1 MKKKIIAL
9 SVALV
14 LVVAAAV
21 SATLAYF
28 TDEDNLSNKYVIG
41 NIEIDAWEDAVHTD
55 MNDNVINEA
64 KAEINKVG
72 GENETET
79 GFLYDNI
86 FPGDTMEKI
95 VTVDNTGANG
105 AYVAIAVTR
114 TEYRQFNEYID
125 NYYEAMDG
133 YGKDSAELE
142 ALYDDIFVGK
152 GWMDIR
158 YTKTD
163 STIEDQDGNLLRGY
177 PAAAIDAV
185 KNQAGDYDYFN
196 LKPTEA
202 TLIAVDFAK
211 CSGPRA
217 GALRDISTV
226 YGSNML
232 DQKYYDWVGD
242 NCITVYYYYIPAGKS
257 VELDLT
263 IDVPAS
269 IDENSINA
277 FSNMEVNVRATAIQ
291 AQGFASAE
299 EAFVALA
306 DVYPYFTVQPSTLP
320 VA

>member
-41 NIEIDAWEDAVHTD
+41 DIDIDAWEDAEHID
-55 MNDNVINEA
+55 RNGNVINEA
-64 KAEINKVG
+64 MFDINRELEG
-72 GENETET
+72 NENADKT

-86 FPGDTMEKI
+86 FPGDTMTKK

-114 TEYRQFNEYID
+114 TGYKNFNRNID
-125 NYYEAMDG
+125 GYYEGLNTADA
-133 YGKDSAELE
+133 KIEK
-142 ALYDDIFVGK
+142 LYDDIFVGD
-152 GWMDIR
+152 GWMNIR
-158 YTKTD
+158 YSKEN
-163 STIEDQDGNLLRGY
+163 STIYDSNNKLLRGY
-177 PAAAIDAV
+177 PEAALTKVDDQTGN
-185 KNQAGDYDYFN
+185 KDYFN
-196 LKPTEA
+196 NGRTDAE

-211 CSGPRA
+211 HSGNMSYCTSYRE
-217 GALRDISTV
+217 
-226 YGSNML
+226 NML
-232 DQKYYDWVGD
+232 DRKYYNAIGD

-257 VELDLT
+257 ANLDLT
-263 IDVPAS
+263 IDVPES

-277 FSNMEVNVRATAIQ
+277 FSNMQVNVRATAIQ

-306 DVYPYFTVQPSTLP
+306 DVYPYF
-320 VA
+320 

>member
-41 NIEIDAWEDAVHTD
+41 NIEIDAWEDAAHID
-55 MNDNVINEA
+55 MNDNEINGA
-64 KAEINKVG
+64 KTEINKVG
-72 GENETET
+72 GANATED

-86 FPGDTMEKI
+86 FPGDTMTKE

-114 TEYRQFNEYID
+114 TSYANFNRNID
-125 NYYEAMDG
+125 GYYEGLNTADA
-133 YGKDSAELE
+133 DIE
-142 ALYDDIFVGK
+142 ALYDNIFVGD
-152 GWMDIR
+152 GWMNIR
-158 YTKTD
+158 YSKVD
-163 STIEDQDGNLLRGY
+163 STIYDSKGKLLRGY
-177 PAAAIDAV
+177 PEAAKDLV
-185 KNQAGDYDYFN
+185 DNQKGDKDYFT
-196 LKPTEA
+196 LKPTPTEA

-211 CSGPRA
+211 CA
-217 GALRDISTV
+217 GIKNGTPVNYCTSYRE
-226 YGSNML
+226 NML
-232 DQKYYDWVGD
+232 DKTYYDAVGD

-277 FSNMEVNVRATAIQ
+277 FSNMQVNVRATAIQ

-306 DVYPYFTVQPSTLP
+306 EVYPYF
-320 VA
+320 

>member
-41 NIEIDAWEDAVHTD
+41 DIKIDAWEDAVHTD
-55 MNDNVINEA
+55 MNNNTINAA

-72 GENETET
+72 GANETET

-86 FPGDTMEKI
+86 FPGDTMTKE

-114 TEYRQFNEYID
+114 TGYANFNRNID
-125 NYYEAMDG
+125 NYYEAMEG
-133 YGKDSAELE
+133 YGPESAALE
-142 ALYDDIFVGK
+142 ALYDDIFVGD
-152 GWMDIR
+152 GWMNIR
-158 YTKTD
+158 YSKEG
-163 STIEDQDGNLLRGY
+163 STIYDSKGKLLRGY
-177 PAAAIDAV
+177 PEAAITAV
-185 KNQAGDYDYFN
+185 DNQAGDNDYFN
-196 LKPTEA
+196 NEPTEA

-211 CSGPRA
+211 CA
-217 GALRDISTV
+217 GIKNGTPVNYCTSYAE
-226 YGSNML
+226 NML
-232 DQKYYDWVGD
+232 DKKYYDAVGD

-257 VELDLT
+257 ANLDLT
-263 IDVPAS
+263 IDVPAA

-277 FSNMEVNVRATAIQ
+277 FADMEVNVRATAIQ
-291 AQGFASAE
+291 AQGFATAE
-299 EAFVALA
+299 DAFVALA
-306 DVYPYFTVQPSTLP
+306 DVYPYF
-320 VA
+320 

>member
-41 NIEIDAWEDAVHTD
+41 NIEIDAWEDAEHID

-79 GFLYDNI
+79 GFIYDNI
-86 FPGDTMEKI
+86 FPGDKMTKE
-95 VTVDNTGANG
+95 VTVDNTGKNG

-114 TEYRQFNEYID
+114 TGYANFNRNID
-125 NYYEAMDG
+125 GYYEGLNTAD
-133 YGKDSAELE
+133 ANIE
-142 ALYDDIFVGK
+142 ALYDGIFTGS
-152 GWMDIR
+152 GWMNIR
-158 YTKTD
+158 YSKVD
-163 STIEDQDGNLLRGY
+163 STIYDSNNKLLRGY
-177 PAAAIDAV
+177 PEAAIDAV
-185 KNQAGDYDYFN
+185 DDQTGATDYFN
-196 LKPTEA
+196 NPTKDA

-211 CSGPRA
+211 CA
-217 GALRDISTV
+217 GIKNGTPVNYCTSYRE
-226 YGSNML
+226 NML
-232 DQKYYDWVGD
+232 DKTYYDAVGD

-291 AQGFASAE
+291 AQGFATAE
-299 EAFVALA
+299 DAFVALA
-306 DVYPYFTVQPSTLP
+306 KVYPYF
-320 VA
+320 

>member
-41 NIEIDAWEDAVHTD
+41 DIDIDAWEDAEHID

-64 KAEINKVG
+64 MFDINRELEG
-72 GENETET
+72 NENADKT
-79 GFLYDNI
+79 GYIYDNI
-86 FPGDTMEKI
+86 FPGDTMTKE

-114 TEYRQFNEYID
+114 TSYANFNRNID
-125 NYYEAMDG
+125 GYYEGLNTADA
-133 YGKDSAELE
+133 DIEE
-142 ALYDDIFVGK
+142 LYDDIFVGA
-152 GWMDIR
+152 GWMNIR
-158 YTKTD
+158 YSKVD
-163 STIEDQDGNLLRGY
+163 STIYDSNNKLLRGY
-177 PAAAIDAV
+177 PEAAIAAV
-185 KNQAGDYDYFN
+185 DNQAGDKDYFN
-196 LKPTEA
+196 NEPTEA

-211 CSGPRA
+211 CA
-217 GALRDISTV
+217 GIKNGTPVNYCTSYRE
-226 YGSNML
+226 NML
-232 DQKYYDWVGD
+232 DRKYYNAVGD

-291 AQGFASAE
+291 AQGFATAE
-299 EAFVALA
+299 DAFVALA
-306 DVYPYFTVQPSTLP
+306 DVYPYF
-320 VA
+320 A